1 MTHLSLKKEK
11 ETEMTWRD
19 WEVLV
24 ILSDPLD
31 LNVLVWPWFE

>member
-1 MTHLSLKKEK
+1 MPCDSLHLKRKKERQ
-11 ETEMTWRD
+11 TEMTWRG

-31 LNVLVWPWFE
+31 LNVLV